1 MGEQLAA
8 IKEDNTGEAKRNI
21 THMRQRLAKWKWR
34 LDLTRHRGGRMTQGN
49 KQKPITVT
57 KKT

>member
-1 MGEQLAA
+1 
-8 IKEDNTGEAKRNI
+8 
-21 THMRQRLAKWKWR
+21 MRQRLAKWKWR

-57 KKT
+57 KKTREHEY

>member
-34 LDLTRHRGGRMTQGN
+34 LDKTQGRQDDAR
-49 KQKPITVT
+49 K
-57 KKT
+57 